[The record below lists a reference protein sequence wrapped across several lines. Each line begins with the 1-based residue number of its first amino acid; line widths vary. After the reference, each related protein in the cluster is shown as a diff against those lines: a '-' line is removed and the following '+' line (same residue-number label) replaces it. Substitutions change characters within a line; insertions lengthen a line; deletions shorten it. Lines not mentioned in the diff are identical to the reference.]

1 MRVPVSAPAA
11 SGWTEVIEYD
21 ASRRIAGVEVYA
33 DHVML
38 EGRQH
43 GLTQLWQLRKAA
55 DGSVDAASLQRIA
68 FDEELYH
75 CGIDQNKDYATAY
88 VRISY
93 SSLTTPTRYIDL
105 HMGTGQQVL
114 IKEQP
119 ILEYDRSKYVCRRL
133 FATAPDKTKIPISL
147 VHRKDLYAD
156 DEGGGGDG
164 GGPSAPKPT
173 MLYGYGSYGTCM
185 EPSFDRALKF
195 MFLPYLDRGMIY
207 AIAHVRGGGE
217 MGRFWYEEQGKYL
230 NKRNTFM
237 DFVSCAEHLVD
248 SGYTAPS
255 LLAAEG
261 RSAGG
266 LLVGNV
272 LNWRPDLFEARRD
285 PSWPHAAPRTALA
298 ARLRSLSWRH

>member
-1 MRVPVSAPAA
+1 
-11 SGWTEVIEYD
+11 
-21 ASRRIAGVEVYA
+21 
-33 DHVML
+33 
-38 EGRQH
+38 
-43 GLTQLWQLRKAA
+43 
-55 DGSVDAASLQRIA
+55 
-68 FDEELYH
+68 
-75 CGIDQNKDYATAY
+75 
-88 VRISY
+88 
-93 SSLTTPTRYIDL
+93 
-105 HMGTGQQVL
+105 
-114 IKEQP
+114 
-119 ILEYDRSKYVCRRL
+119 
-133 FATAPDKTKIPISL
+133 
-147 VHRKDLYAD
+147 
-156 DEGGGGDG
+156 
-164 GGPSAPKPT
+164 
-173 MLYGYGSYGTCM
+173 
-185 EPSFDRALKF
+185 